1 MPDYSE
7 YRDRPVEFIREVLNY
22 ALTDEMET
30 VCRSV
35 VENVATYALGG
46 HSVGKTN
53 VIALLALW
61 NNIAREGETI
71 LVAPTA
77 RQYSG
82 ILLKEKQ
89 RILYTSSVP
98 LQETGW
104 HHLLNASDENR
115 IAGINDENLLVAV
128 DEGCAIDTDKWDC
141 LEAVATGINNRIVAI
156 GRPHLKQKDRFQDA
170 IRIPVWTH
178 PNVNWAYEL
187 HPDGVHQLKPEVK
200 DLICTEKGLVRDRC
214 DWPDDKAILKTIPV
228 KGAISVEW
236 IENIAR
242 PKGENSEFWQNRL
255 NAEFL

>member
-1 MPDYSE
+1 
-7 YRDRPVEFIREVLNY
+7 LNY

-35 VENVATYALGG
+35 VENFATYALGG

-53 VIALLALW
+53 AIALLALW
-61 NNIAREGETI
+61 NNLAREGETI
-71 LVAPTA
+71 LVTPTINE
-77 RQYSG
+77 YS
-82 ILLKEKQ
+82 
-89 RILYTSSVP
+89 RILVLEIKRIAANST
-98 LQETGW
+98 LQTNDTKWYDIVGSAKW
-104 HHLLNASDENR
+104 HHLLNVSDENR

-128 DEGCAIDTDKWDC
+128 DEGCAVDTDKWDC

-156 GRPHLKQKDRFQDA
+156 GRPHLKQKDRFQNA
-170 IRIPVWTH
+170 IRIPVWNH
-178 PNVNWAYEL
+178 PNIGWAYDL
-187 HPDGVHQLKPEVK
+187 NPDGIYRLKPEVK
-200 DLICTEKGLVRDRC
+200 DLICTKKGTVRDRG

-242 PKGENSEFWQNRL
+242 PLGENSEFWQNRL